1 MPKLTRWLPA
11 ILVMLIIFLFSAQ
24 PYSQQDLRPELER
37 SFVSDSL
44 ADRLDGI
51 SFSYAGKEISV
62 DALGGAGFIEF
73 FIRKAAH
80 FSVFALLGLLL
91 VYAWNANKP
100 FRNFFPA
107 VLISFLYACSDEF
120 HQGLTPGRTPLVQ
133 DVFIDTAGAICGSL
147 LMVLLLKWSKKHRE
161 TKR

>member
-1 MPKLTRWLPA
+1 MHKLTRWLPA

-24 PYSQQDLRPELER
+24 PYSQQDLRPEIER

-91 VYAWNANKP
+91 VYAWNAQKP
-100 FRNFFPA
+100 FRNFLPA
-107 VLISFLYACSDEF
+107 VLISFLYACSDEL

-133 DVFIDTAGAICGSL
+133 DVVIDTVGAIFGTL
-147 LMVLLLKWSKKHRE
+147 VMILYFRWRQKRRN
-161 TKR
+161 TKQ